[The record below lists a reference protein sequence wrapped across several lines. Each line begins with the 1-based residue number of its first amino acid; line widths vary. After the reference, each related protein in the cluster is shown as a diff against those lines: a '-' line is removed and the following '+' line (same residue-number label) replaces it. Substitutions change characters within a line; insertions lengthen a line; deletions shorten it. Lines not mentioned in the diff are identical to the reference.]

1 MYRME
6 ILGGTVVDEEG
17 NFIGILDSIEI
28 NGIGV
33 VLTVDINPVIENVTK
48 KSDPVKL
55 VPREKT

>member
-28 NGIGV
+28 NEIGV
-33 VLTVDINPVIENVTK
+33 VLTVDIDPVIENVTN
-48 KSDPVKL
+48 KSVPVKL
-55 VPREKT
+55 VPKEKP